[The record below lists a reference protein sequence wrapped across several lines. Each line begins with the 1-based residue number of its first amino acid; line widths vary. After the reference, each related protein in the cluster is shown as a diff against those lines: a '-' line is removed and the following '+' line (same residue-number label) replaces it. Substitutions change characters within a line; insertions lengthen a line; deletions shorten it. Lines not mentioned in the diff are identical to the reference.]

1 MPDHAALRYA
11 GCVRSGFTMM
21 DLMVSMAVISV
32 LIALMLPAIARVRES
47 THKVICASNM
57 RQLGMGVSV
66 YAQDHRE
73 RLPGSVFLA
82 PSRTNASSYPS
93 PERMDTVRLDG
104 DEFTAR
110 RRSLWDGLGL
120 LYGLEYVGAPNIYY
134 CPSHTGNYRLEDA
147 IDAWNQ
153 VQGQTEIIAN
163 YLYRGTGPDDSR
175 VLYNIDPT
183 AALVTDSLR
192 SYEDLNHDGGFN
204 ILQAGLAV
212 NWFNDVGDQIAQDI
226 LSRSSGDDGGISDV
240 NNVWSLLDGLP
251 GAAQD
256 NDDGMNGGG

>member
-1 MPDHAALRYA
+1 MR
-11 GCVRSGFTMM
+11 GGFTMM

-32 LIALMLPAIARVRES
+32 LIALLFPAISRVRES

-73 RLPGSVFLA
+73 RLPGSVFLPPPRSNTA
-82 PSRTNASSYPS
+82 SYPS

-104 DEFTAR
+104 EEFTAR
-110 RRSLWDGLGL
+110 RRNLWDGLGL

-134 CPSHTGNYRLEDA
+134 CPSHTGNYLFEDA
-147 IDAWNQ
+147 ADKWNQ

-175 VLYNIDPT
+175 VLYNIDPS

-212 NWFNDVGDQIAQDI
+212 NWFNDVGDRIAQEI
-226 LSRSSGDDGGISDV
+226 FSRTGEDDGGVSDV
-240 NNVWSLLDGLP
+240 NDVWSRLDGLP
-251 GAAQD
+251 GAS
-256 NDDGMNGGG
+256 DDESDIDG